1 MKVIV
6 PKMSNVNQMYVGLQ
20 DHVIQKCAAKTRAH
34 VFQIME
40 DVVSKVIL
48 LPCSHG
54 MCKNRIEK
62 DRIISKNHA
71 PCKSGNLQKS

>member
-34 VFQIME
+34 VFQIMG
-40 DVVSKVIL
+40 DVVLKVIL
-48 LPCSHG
+48 CTMLPDPG

-62 DRIISKNHA
+62 DRIILKIPSLNM
-71 PCKSGNLQKS
+71 